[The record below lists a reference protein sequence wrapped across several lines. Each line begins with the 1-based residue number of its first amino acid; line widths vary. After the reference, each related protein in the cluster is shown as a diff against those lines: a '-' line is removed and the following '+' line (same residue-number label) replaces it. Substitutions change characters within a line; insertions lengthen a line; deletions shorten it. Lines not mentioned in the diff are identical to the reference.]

1 MVVYEK
7 PIAGKKL
14 DTLII
19 HVKANDLTKGSNAM
33 KKVRKC
39 VEVIR
44 VLDNTENIQN
54 KFSNIIQRTD
64 KDFSNKIKETNIKLN
79 HYCLGKG
86 FIFVD
91 NDNINESCLNN
102 SKFHLNKKWTQ
113 RLAKNILSSLDNIWY
128 ATTRNIASDIT
139 NRQLSASTSILKELK
154 ELRIE
159 NPLNLIFSYLNINS
173 TRNKFNDLQHV
184 ICDSVGIL
192 TIAETKIDSIFPTAQ
207 FRLANYHIPYRL
219 DINDRSG
226 AILVYVKSTIPTRQL
241 TEWWKFM

>member
-19 HVKANDLTKGSNAM
+19 HVKANDLTKGINAM

-102 SKFHLNKKWTQ
+102 SKLHLNKKGTQ
-113 RLAKNILSSLDNIWY
+113 RLTKNILSSLDNIWY
-128 ATTRNIASDIT
+128 AKTHNIGCDIT
-139 NRQLSASTSILKELK
+139 NRQLSASTSIAKELK

-173 TRNKFNDLQHV
+173 IRNKLSDLQQV
-184 ICDSVGIL
+184 ICDSVDIL
-192 TIAETKIDSIFPTAQ
+192 TIAETKIDYSFPTAQ
-207 FRLANYHIPYRL
+207 FRLANYYTPYRL
-219 DINDRSG
+219 DISNKSG
-226 AILVYVKSTIPTRQL
+226 GILVYIR
-241 TEWWKFM
+241 